1 MKYTGISIGPIIKT
15 LAMARKPRELW
26 AASYLF
32 SHLMKCIYDEAKK
45 EIKKD
50 KNSIIISPADPVEV
64 FKEEAPKEENYK
76 VGIYPDRL
84 YVKGEFDARIV
95 LENSY
100 NAFFCSLYKEYL
112 NKIDLTYFNLMSA
125 TCEASKDSQAIKILN
140 QKLDVVE
147 LCNFANEGD
156 SSAAIYSYEVRAK
169 TLIIKNFANE
179 GDSSAAIY
187 SFISDWK
194 KSPLFQKVE
203 ENNQSFP
210 YTVNTLAEI
219 ATAELRMI
227 NQKSWDEARK
237 YAKNREKDNEV
248 NKKKDGS
255 KSLPFEDYFY
265 KSLGEKELFKDKI
278 KSHHRYICVVQ
289 ADGDNVGKT
298 VSHDNLG
305 NEGLKTISEAL
316 VNFGNKAAGLI
327 SEYGGLPIYAGG
339 DDLLFIAPVIGKDH
353 QNIFDLLDK
362 IENEAFKGVHD
373 AVDGLTDDNGKK
385 IESSLS
391 FGVSI
396 TYYKYPL
403 YEALESARHLLFDIA
418 KKVRGKKAIAWSFRK
433 HSGGTFDVSFTRKKN
448 QETEDAKESEESENK
463 SLSEVFKELISVSKD
478 NDMVSAVAH
487 KVRQE
492 DTLVGM
498 VMDSYDENHKE
509 RLDSLFEN
517 ILGFDASK
525 NAYYRVVKELM
536 PILYKAVGKTKF
548 SEALYSILRT
558 AKFIYGEELRDE

>member
-15 LAMARKPRELW
+15 FGMARKPREAW

-32 SHLMKCIYDEAKK
+32 SHLMKCIYEEAKK
-45 EIKKD
+45 MKGENKE
-50 KNSIIISPADPVEV
+50 IISPADPEDVL
-64 FKEEAPKEENYK
+64 KEKENYK

-84 YVKGEFDARIV
+84 YVRGDFDVETV
-95 LENSY
+95 LNNSY
-100 NAFFCSLYKEYL
+100 HTFLSSLY
-112 NKIDLTYFNLMSA
+112 NKDWKQIDLSYFNLMSA
-125 TCEASKDSQAIKILN
+125 TCEATKDSNAIKILN

-147 LCNFANEGD
+147 LCQFANIGNP
-156 SSAAIYSYEVRAK
+156 SVS
-169 TLIIKNFANE
+169 
-179 GDSSAAIY
+179 IY

-194 KSPLFQKVE
+194 KSPLFKKVE
-203 ENNQSFP
+203 DKNRSFP

-227 NQKSWDEARK
+227 DEKSWNDASQ
-237 YAKNREKDNEV
+237 YAKKKEKENEA
-248 NKKKDGS
+248 NKKKEDIKG
-255 KSLPFEDYFY
+255 LPFEDYFY
-265 KSLGEKELFKDKI
+265 KSLGEKKSFEGKI

-298 VSHDNLG
+298 VSHDK
-305 NEGLKTISEAL
+305 LKDEDLKKISEAL
-316 VNFGNKAAGLI
+316 VNFGNESAGMILK
-327 SEYGGLPIYAGG
+327 YGGLPIYAGG

-353 QNIFDLLDK
+353 QNIFDLLDN

-373 AVDGLTDDNGKK
+373 AVDELKDFTDDNGKK
-385 IESSLS
+385 IEASLS

-418 KKVRGKKAIAWSFRK
+418 KKNRDKKAIAWSFRK
-433 HSGGTFDVSFTRKKN
+433 HSGGTFDVSFTRKN
-448 QETEDAKESEESENK
+448 DAKTDKSEKSEESEKNP
-463 SLSEVFKELISVSKD
+463 LSEIFKELISVSKD
-478 NDMVSAVAH
+478 SDMVSAVAH

-492 DTLVGM
+492 DTLVGI
-498 VMDSYDENHKE
+498 VLDSYDENHKE

-525 NAYYRVVKELM
+525 NAYYQVVRKLM
-536 PILYKAVGKTKF
+536 PILYKTVGKEQF
-548 SEALYSILRT
+548 PEALYSTLRT
-558 AKFIYGEELRDE
+558 AKFINGEELRDE

>member
-1 MKYTGISIGPIIKT
+1 MSFTGISIGPIIKT
-15 LAMARKPRELW
+15 FGMARKPREAW

-32 SHLMKCIYDEAKK
+32 SHLMKCIYEEAKK
-45 EIKKD
+45 MKGE
-50 KNSIIISPADPVEV
+50 NTEIISPADPAEV
-64 FKEEAPKEENYK
+64 LKEKENYK

-84 YVKGEFDARIV
+84 YVRGDFDVETV
-95 LENSY
+95 LNNSY
-100 NAFFCSLYKEYL
+100 HTFLSSLYNDDWKL
-112 NKIDLTYFNLMSA
+112 IDLSYFNLMSA
-125 TCEASKDSQAIKILN
+125 TCEAIKDSNAIKILN

-147 LCNFANEGD
+147 LCQFANIGNHF
-156 SSAAIYSYEVRAK
+156 SEVGKKPPRSVVE
-169 TLIIKNFANE
+169 LCQFANI
-179 GDSSAAIY
+179 GNPSVSIY

-194 KSPLFQKVE
+194 KSPLFKKVE
-203 ENNQSFP
+203 DKNRSFP

-227 NQKSWDEARK
+227 DENSWDDASK
-237 YAKNREKDNEV
+237 YAKKKEKENEA
-248 NKKKDGS
+248 NKKKEDI
-255 KSLPFEDYFY
+255 KDLPFEDYFY
-265 KSLGEKELFKDKI
+265 KSLGEKKSFEGKI

-298 VSHDNLG
+298 VSHDKLKDENL
-305 NEGLKTISEAL
+305 KKISEAL
-316 VNFGNKAAGLI
+316 VNFGNESAGMIL
-327 SEYGGLPIYAGG
+327 EYGGLPIYAGG

-353 QNIFDLLDK
+353 QNIFDLLDN

-373 AVDGLTDDNGKK
+373 AVDELKDCTDDNGKK
-385 IESSLS
+385 IEASLS

-418 KKVRGKKAIAWSFRK
+418 KKNRDKKAIAWSFRK
-433 HSGGTFDVSFTRKKN
+433 HSGGTFDVSFTRKNDAKTDKA
-448 QETEDAKESEESENK
+448 EKAKESEKNP
-463 SLSEVFKELISVSKD
+463 LSEIFKELISVSKD

-492 DTLVGM
+492 DTLVGI
-498 VMDSYDENHKE
+498 VLDSYDENHKE

-525 NAYYRVVKELM
+525 NAYFQVVKELM
-536 PILYKAVGKTKF
+536 PILYKAVGKAKF